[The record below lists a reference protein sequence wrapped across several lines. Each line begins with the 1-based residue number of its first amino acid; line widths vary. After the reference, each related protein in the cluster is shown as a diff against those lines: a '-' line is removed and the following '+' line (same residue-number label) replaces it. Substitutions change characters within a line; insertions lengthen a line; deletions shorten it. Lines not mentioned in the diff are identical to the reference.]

1 MQKNLLYLI
10 YIVGTFTIFCMNLYK
25 ISKIY
30 SQSRQ
35 PIILENFE
43 MENKEYKK
51 SKEEYEKVEK
61 IQTYLQNS
69 EKNIQN
75 IQNTLQNNI
84 FHNVPMYFF
93 IFPLLVSYIIYS
105 YDKDITNYKN
115 LILILKDSNLNFENP
130 YKSQSQT
137 KDVISGDIYTDF
149 VYFVM
154 QPITKIFFDPDDFL
168 RFFYLPTGL
177 NKKLKEHIWVFF
189 FVYVLIFFGILY
201 IILPENL
208 VYLIVYSIFYY
219 QLFKKNFIKLS
230 EAITLILIVF
240 FLHFLYDLDIL
251 SNKMYNFIF
260 YPINIYIISKNFF
273 LTNKDK

>member
-1 MQKNLLYLI
+1 
-10 YIVGTFTIFCMNLYK
+10 MNLYK

-43 MENKEYKK
+43 MENQEYKK

-115 LILILKDSNLNFENP
+115 LILSLKDSNLVFENP

-168 RFFYLPTGL
+168 RFSFLPTGL

-219 QLFKKNFIKLS
+219 QLFKKNFIKFS

-240 FLHFLYDLDIL
+240 LLHFLYDLDIL

-273 LTNKDK
+273 LTNKDGGQKL

>member
-1 MQKNLLYLI
+1 MQKNLLHLI

-43 MENKEYKK
+43 MENKKYKK

-61 IQTYLQNS
+61 IQIYLQNS

-105 YDKDITNYKN
+105 YDKDITNYKK
-115 LILILKDSNLNFENP
+115 LIVKLKDD
-130 YKSQSQT
+130 KSTDFTYNNDT

-154 QPITKIFFDPDDFL
+154 QPITKIFFDPDVFL
-168 RFFYLPTGL
+168 YYFPFADK
-177 NKKLKEHIWVFF
+177 KKLKEHIWVFF

-219 QLFKKNFIKLS
+219 QLYKNNIIKLY

-273 LTNKDK
+273 LSNKNK